1 MSPNKKSSK
10 LIIWKNLMASNKT
23 ESRIPA
29 VANIATVAEAKSKLL
44 MIFSTLFLAL
54 NVPDID
60 L

>member
-1 MSPNKKSSK
+1 
-10 LIIWKNLMASNKT
+10 MASNKT

-54 NVPDID
+54 NFPDID

>member
-1 MSPNKKSSK
+1 
-10 LIIWKNLMASNKT
+10 MASNRT

-29 VANIATVAEAKSKLL
+29 VANIATVAETKSKLL